1 MNLDMTDKELL
12 KVILES
18 GTDELD
24 EKYMTDGETVDLVVD
39 ILRHRTGERDE
50 HDK

>member
-12 KVILES
+12 KIILES

-39 ILRHRTGERDE
+39 VLRHRLNLNEE
-50 HDK
+50 N

>member
-1 MNLDMTDKELL
+1 MNLDMNDKELL

-24 EKYMTDGETVDLVVD
+24 KGYMTDGETVDLVIDV
-39 ILRHRTGERDE
+39 LRHRLGERDE
-50 HDK
+50 

>member
-1 MNLDMTDKELL
+1 MMDLDMTDKELL
-12 KVILES
+12 KVIMES

-39 ILRHRTGERDE
+39 VLRHRLKLNEE
-50 HDK
+50 N

>member
-18 GTDELD
+18 GTNELD
-24 EKYMTDGETVDLVVD
+24 EGFMTDGEIVDLVVD
-39 ILRHRTGERDE
+39 VLRHRLNLNEE
-50 HDK
+50 N